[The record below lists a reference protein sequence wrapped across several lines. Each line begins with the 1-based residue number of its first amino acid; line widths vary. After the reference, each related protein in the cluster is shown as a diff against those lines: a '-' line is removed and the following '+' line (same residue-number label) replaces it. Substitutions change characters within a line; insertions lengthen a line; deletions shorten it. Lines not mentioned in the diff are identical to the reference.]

1 MRSSGYDGFL
11 SALIRPDHGT
21 GPHPH
26 RSWLHL
32 LAAEP
37 EYLPSEG
44 VMEEVRSALI
54 RSGLARATSDGGLRP
69 GPDFTSSLSG
79 RPPVSLSGGPPRGSV
94 TVEAGIWRCYA
105 DPGPAGFQSD
115 PVTNYL
121 ARCPAC
127 GEVMNFFLLRFP
139 EPDPYLTAC
148 PRCGSLTSV
157 LALDWSP
164 ELPKGRFEVTFG
176 DLDRRPT
183 LRHHPIYRELE
194 GIVGGPL
201 REVHVT
207 L

>member
-1 MRSSGYDGFL
+1 MGHL

-32 LAAEP
+32 LAADP

-44 VMEEVRSALI
+44 VLEEVRSALI
-54 RSGLARATSDGGLRP
+54 RSGLARATADGGLRP
-69 GPDFTSSLSG
+69 GPEFARSL
-79 RPPVSLSGGPPRGSV
+79 GGGSAVPLATGPSRGSV

-115 PVTNYL
+115 PVTTYL
-121 ARCPAC
+121 TRCPAC
-127 GEVMNFFLLRFP
+127 GAEMNFFLLAFP
-139 EPDPYLTAC
+139 DPDPYRTLC
-148 PRCGSLTSV
+148 PDCGSAASV
-157 LALDWSP
+157 LDLDWSP
-164 ELPKGRFEVTFG
+164 DLPKGRFEVTFG
-176 DLDRRPT
+176 DLDSRPT
-183 LRHHPIYRELE
+183 LRTHSVYRELE
-194 GIVGGPL
+194 GIVGVPL